1 MTVRYP
7 RAVYPTPTRA
17 EPESGENLT
26 AGETSLSVCGRRL
39 RCVEGGLAGTAQAV
53 AREFDQVVADHRDV
67 DQCLELARLERRPGP
82 APERGA
88 VVGESG
94 TPPAAAAPASQLCP
108 RGRSVSASRCATTR
122 SIASPSSPRCTMSA
136 SG

>member
-39 RCVEGGLAGTAQAV
+39 RCVEGGLAGATQAV

-67 DQCLELARLERRPGP
+67 DQRLELARLERRPEIGR
-82 APERGA
+82 ASCRERVEIA
-88 VVGESG
+88 VGGV
-94 TPPAAAAPASQLCP
+94 
-108 RGRSVSASRCATTR
+108 SVR
-122 SIASPSSPRCTMSA
+122 
-136 SG
+136 